1 MKYLSKPTA
10 KLPNGRIAVDEDF
23 LGNVVDAVNQLNDAV
38 KEINGR
44 LDGHGESIVSLR
56 NEISDVNVAVAKA
69 NDAVRK
75 VVNAV
80 EILTGGENL

>member
-38 KEINGR
+38 KEINVR
-44 LDGHGESIVSLR
+44 LDGHDESIVSLR
-56 NEISDVNVAVAKA
+56 NGISGVNA
-69 NDAVRK
+69 AVRK
-75 VVNAV
+75 IVNAV
-80 EILTGGENL
+80 EILTGGEN